1 MAGNY
6 SNGEAALLALIQTVT
21 GYTSANTSRGKWGI
35 LNTGKS
41 NTYAILK
48 PGRFGRRRFV
58 TPRTVET
65 PWSTII
71 QVWQRY
77 KDDGTSMT
85 DLEAN
90 AALIMAKVDA
100 DPNLSDSTGTV
111 LDSNLTTGEIVQ
123 EMWKRGGGPAWLMW
137 ELTVEWT
144 EQSIV
149 TLV

>member
-6 SNGEAALLALIQTVT
+6 ANGEAALLALIQTVT
-21 GYTSANTSRGKWGI
+21 GYSSSNTSRGKWGI

-48 PGRFGRRRFV
+48 PGRFGGRQFAAPTCV
-58 TPRTVET
+58 QTT
-65 PWSTII
+65 WSTVI

-90 AALIMAKVDA
+90 VAKIIAKIDA
-100 DPNLSDSTGTV
+100 DPNLGDSTGTV
-111 LDSNLTTGEIVQ
+111 LDSNLRSGEVVQ
-123 EMWKRGGGPAWLMW
+123 EMWRNGGGPAWLMW

>member
-6 SNGEAALLALIQTVT
+6 AAGEAALLALIQTVT

-35 LNTGKS
+35 LNQGKS
-41 NTYAILK
+41 NTYVILK
-48 PGRFGRRRFV
+48 PGRFSGRQFV
-58 TPRTVET
+58 SPTCVQTT
-65 PWSTII
+65 WSTVV

-77 KDDGTSMT
+77 KDDGSSLT

-90 AALIMAKVDA
+90 MAAIMAKIDA
-100 DPNLSDSTGTV
+100 DPNLADSTGAV
-111 LDSNLTTGEIVQ
+111 LDSNLRSGEQVQ
-123 EMWKRGGGPAWLMW
+123 EMWRRGGGPAWLMW
-137 ELTVEWT
+137 ELNVEWI